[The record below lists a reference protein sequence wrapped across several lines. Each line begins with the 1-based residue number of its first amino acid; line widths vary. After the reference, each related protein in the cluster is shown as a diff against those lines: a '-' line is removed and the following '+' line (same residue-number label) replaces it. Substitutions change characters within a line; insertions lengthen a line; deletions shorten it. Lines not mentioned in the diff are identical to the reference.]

1 VSGRLIAWL
10 GMVGALAALNYA
22 TRYAGDVRPDRDV
35 FYQWETF
42 FGALIQFA
50 LMLGL
55 ALWIARRGP
64 ARQLLAL
71 RPPRSW
77 ARAAGMML
85 VVFVAVM
92 VVGAL
97 LEPILEPGEEQGLV
111 PERWR
116 PERAEEFAANFAV
129 TATLIPVVEE
139 LTFRGLGYSLLARY
153 GRAVA
158 IVGTGVIFGLA
169 HGLVLALPILV
180 GFGIGLAWLRSRSE
194 SIYPGM
200 VLHGLFNAASLA
212 LGVFVI
218 PENG

>member
-1 VSGRLIAWL
+1 MSGRLIAWL
-10 GMVGALAALNYA
+10 GVVGALTSLNYA
-22 TRYAGDVRPDRDV
+22 ARYAGDARPDRDL
-35 FYQWETF
+35 FYRWDTF
-42 FGALIQFA
+42 VGALIQFL

-55 ALWIARRGP
+55 VLWIARRGP

-92 VVGAL
+92 VGGAL
-97 LEPILEPGEEQGLV
+97 LEPVLEPGEEQGLV

-116 PERAEEFAANFAV
+116 PERAEEFAANFAA

-153 GRAVA
+153 GRVVA

-194 SIYPGM
+194 SVYPGM

-212 LGVFVI
+212 LGVFVV

>member
-1 VSGRLIAWL
+1 MSGRLIAWL
-10 GMVGALAALNYA
+10 GVVGALTALNYA
-22 TRYAGDVRPDRDV
+22 ARYAGDARPDRDL
-35 FYQWETF
+35 FYRWDTF
-42 FGALIQFA
+42 VGALIQFL

-55 ALWIARRGP
+55 VLWIARRGP

-92 VVGAL
+92 VGGAL
-97 LEPILEPGEEQGLV
+97 LEPVLEPGEEQGLV

-116 PERAEEFAANFAV
+116 PERAEEFAANFAA

-153 GRAVA
+153 GRVVA

-194 SIYPGM
+194 SVYPGM

-212 LGVFVI
+212 LGVFVV

>member
-1 VSGRLIAWL
+1 MSGRLVAWL
-10 GMVGALAALNYA
+10 GVVGILAALNYA
-22 TRYAGDVRPDRDV
+22 ARYAGDVRPERDL
-35 FYQWETF
+35 FYRWDTF
-42 FGALIQFA
+42 VGALIQFA

-55 ALWIARRGP
+55 VLWIAHRGP
-64 ARQLLAL
+64 ARRLLAL

-77 ARAAGMML
+77 ARAVGMML

-92 VVGAL
+92 VGGTL
-97 LEPILEPGEEQGLV
+97 LEPVLEPGEEQGLV

-116 PERAEEFAANFAV
+116 PERAEEFAANFAL
-129 TATLIPVVEE
+129 TATFVPVVEE

-153 GRAVA
+153 GRSVA
-158 IVGTGVIFGLA
+158 IVGTGLIFGLA

-180 GFGIGLAWLRSRSE
+180 GFGIGLAWLRSRSD
-194 SIYPGM
+194 SVYPGM

-212 LGVFVI
+212 LGVFVL